1 MKLHS
6 VIAGKVRPP
15 RRLIQASEVLDG
27 GQPSSKGLHFI
38 YHKQQKRKSRH
49 FIPENQILAPSC
61 WVVGLSQ
68 LCVFLKSSR
77 IVLRC
82 CQAKYLN
89 QNIKTSRVI
98 HTIHVSFLFFTR
110 EHGGRD
116 PPEVQTAVK
125 AAVKGNGEMCRN
137 KSAQS
142 TVTDKS
148 LLEVLLWSLESWA
161 RSLHAWLQKSVLA
174 ERKGP
179 LRRRQ
184 RRVTVKPSTET
195 NANGILFSEVSH
207 TAHSE
212 EEEEAPPSPNPAL
225 KNAAH
230 PQQRLYAQKYHRRT
244 VIFIYICIW
253 GDERGGRWRLNSS
266 NSSRTS
272 AQREGSSERY
282 HGNLRASESEGSPAW
297 KRGRWM
303 VLDADGKPHWRTQR
317 SP

>member
-1 MKLHS
+1 M
-6 VIAGKVRPP
+6 A
-15 RRLIQASEVLDG
+15 
-27 GQPSSKGLHFI
+27 
-38 YHKQQKRKSRH
+38 
-49 FIPENQILAPSC
+49 
-61 WVVGLSQ
+61 
-68 LCVFLKSSR
+68 
-77 IVLRC
+77 
-82 CQAKYLN
+82 
-89 QNIKTSRVI
+89 
-98 HTIHVSFLFFTR
+98 
-110 EHGGRD
+110 
-116 PPEVQTAVK
+116 
-125 AAVKGNGEMCRN
+125 GNGEMCRN

-161 RSLHAWLQKSVLA
+161 GSLHAWLQKSVLA

-195 NANGILFSEVSH
+195 NTNGILFGEVSH

-212 EEEEAPPSPNPAL
+212 EEEEAPPSPKPSTKECSTPPTAPL
-225 KNAAH
+225 CSEVPSPDGYFH
-230 PQQRLYAQKYHRRT
+230 LHLYLRRGEAT
-244 VIFIYICIW
+244 R
-253 GDERGGRWRLNSS
+253 DERGGRWRLNSS

-282 HGNLRASESEGSPAW
+282 HGNLRESESEGSPAW

>member
-1 MKLHS
+1 MKRVKLQ
-6 VIAGKVRPP
+6 GEVRPP
-15 RRLIQASEVLDG
+15 QRSIQASEVLDG
-27 GQPSSKGLHFI
+27 GQPSSKGLHKSSF
-38 YHKQQKRKSRH
+38 YPRKSDSS
-49 FIPENQILAPSC
+49 PELLASHSC
-61 WVVGLSQ
+61 VRFFLYVCV
-68 LCVFLKSSR
+68 CVFLKSSR
-77 IVLRC
+77 INQRC
-82 CQAKYLN
+82 CRAKYLN
-89 QNIKTSRVI
+89 QNIKSSRVI
-98 HTIHVSFLFFTR
+98 HTIHVSFLFFIR
-110 EHGGRD
+110 EHGSSD
-116 PPEVQTAVK
+116 LPEVQTAVK
-125 AAVKGNGEMCRN
+125 AAVKGNGETCRN

-161 RSLHAWLQKSVLA
+161 GSLHAWLQKSVLA

-195 NANGILFSEVSH
+195 NTNGILFSEVSH

-253 GDERGGRWRLNSS
+253 GEAPWERWQMKTEFL
-266 NSSRTS
+266 
-272 AQREGSSERY
+272 E
-282 HGNLRASESEGSPAW
+282 
-297 KRGRWM
+297 
-303 VLDADGKPHWRTQR
+303 
-317 SP
+317 

>member
-1 MKLHS
+1 MHLKLWNRWNCTAS
-6 VIAGKVRPP
+6 SQGEVRPP
-15 RRLIQASEVLDG
+15 QRSIQASEVLDG
-27 GQPSSKGLHFI
+27 GQPSSKGLHKSSF
-38 YHKQQKRKSRH
+38 YPRKSDSS
-49 FIPENQILAPSC
+49 PELLASHDSFYTF
-61 WVVGLSQ
+61 V
-68 LCVFLKSSR
+68 CVFLKSSR
-77 IVLRC
+77 INQRC
-82 CQAKYLN
+82 CRAKYLN
-89 QNIKTSRVI
+89 QNIKSSRVI
-98 HTIHVSFLFFTR
+98 HTIHVSFLFFIR
-110 EHGGRD
+110 EHGGSD

-161 RSLHAWLQKSVLA
+161 GSLHAWLQKSVLA

-195 NANGILFSEVSH
+195 NTNGILFSEVSH

-253 GDERGGRWRLNSS
+253 GKAPWERWQMKTEFL
-266 NSSRTS
+266 
-272 AQREGSSERY
+272 E
-282 HGNLRASESEGSPAW
+282 
-297 KRGRWM
+297 
-303 VLDADGKPHWRTQR
+303 
-317 SP
+317 